1 MSQST
6 IWVLAAVLA
15 AAAAILGATSG
26 EAIFAVAFGFAALMF
41 LAAAF
46 RPPRGSGQR

>member
-6 IWVLAAVLA
+6 IWVMAAVLA

-26 EAIFAVAFGFAALMF
+26 EAVFAIAFGVAALMF
-41 LAAAF
+41 VVAAF
-46 RPPRGSGQR
+46 RPPRGSRTR